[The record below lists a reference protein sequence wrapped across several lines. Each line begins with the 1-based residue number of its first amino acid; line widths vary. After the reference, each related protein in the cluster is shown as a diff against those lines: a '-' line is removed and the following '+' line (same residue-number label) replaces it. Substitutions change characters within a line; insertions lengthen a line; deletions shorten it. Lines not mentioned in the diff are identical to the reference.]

1 MVLVCSI
8 ASSLKFD
15 DRLAFDLASFSVPKA
30 SQEHLCDRSARMCAR
45 AVALVLG
52 GVVSLP
58 DF

>member
-1 MVLVCSI
+1 MVLVRSI

-15 DRLAFDLASFSVPKA
+15 DRLAFDFTGSSVFKA
-30 SQEHLCDRSARMCAR
+30 PQQHLGNFAARIGAR